1 MTSYRLLSDIEPVDF
16 SNGKWLIN
24 DVQGDKVGGVI
35 CDKMQVFAIDKFNK
49 VLGSRI
55 SDIRHAG
62 NIIIPSKIPFNPK
75 PHILS
80 DIKKGTGFDYFI
92 NIRVELISDNFGTIQ
107 ITKPDRSEDYKN
119 EIQVVVE
126 IYDLNTKE
134 IISKQYAMGI
144 IGNRHGTR
152 IAEGFSFS
160 TQKVKLAIGAL
171 NKILKKLIK

>member
-1 MTSYRLLSDIEPVDF
+1 MASYRLLSDIEPVDF

-35 CDKMQVFAIDKFNK
+35 CNKMHVFAIEKFKK
-49 VLGSRI
+49 VLGNRL

-62 NIIIPSKIPFNPK
+62 NIILPPKIPFNPK
-75 PHILS
+75 PRILN
-80 DIKKGTGFDYFI
+80 DIKNGTGFDYFI
-92 NIRVELISDNFGTIQ
+92 NIKAELISDSFGTIQ
-107 ITKPDRSEDYKN
+107 ITEPDRNENNKN

-134 IISKQYAMGI
+134 IISKQYSTGI

-152 IAEGFSFS
+152 IAGGVSFS
-160 TQKVKLAIGAL
+160 TQKIKLATGAL